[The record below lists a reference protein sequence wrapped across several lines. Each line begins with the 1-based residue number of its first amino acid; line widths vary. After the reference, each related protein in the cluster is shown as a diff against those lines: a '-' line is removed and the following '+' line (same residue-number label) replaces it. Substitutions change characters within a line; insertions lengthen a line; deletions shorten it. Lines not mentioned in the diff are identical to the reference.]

1 MKHRQLIASR
11 AAAFIALECLLGS
24 IALPVTANQVQKSPE
39 AMTAVELF
47 KSAAKFAKSGK
58 SAFDAGNRAV
68 ACGNYRLVIHFG
80 DHGLNKLTPDQWVK
94 LYRRNLATD
103 LLNSSQRVK
112 DFVEKYCQG
121 GIGLDYFFWAVMPT
135 LPQLIRV
142 PDQPQN
148 RLAASRPAEQP
159 VDVECTPAGSLRC
172 QLEAL
177 EKVGPGTRAAEAV
190 LPTAQNASPLRPAPG
205 LATLLTIEQPQPP
218 VALRPPPPVQE
229 AAPLRPA
236 PSAGN
241 RNSQS
246 TPARSAQSI
255 EPQPMRFDQS
265 LDELVRQGVVSPAE
279 RQRIRS
285 GASVEQSPEQQQA
298 CRDGGLSEEECTSG
312 VVVRWGPKHPQAP
325 LHSPASDGLPSHTP
339 TSKPLSSRER
349 ALLQQIRS
357 NAQVSQ
363 WRIFGQ
369 CNYDWIG
376 WKLQSNGIRT
386 TAAYC
391 GDASK
396 RWTVGVSCERLL
408 VAVHTTDSGWST
420 WERPAGPDNKVR
432 QGEDEMVAALCANV
446 GARSR

>member
-1 MKHRQLIASR
+1 M
-11 AAAFIALECLLGS
+11 
-24 IALPVTANQVQKSPE
+24 N
-39 AMTAVELF
+39 
-47 KSAAKFAKSGK
+47 
-58 SAFDAGNRAV
+58 
-68 ACGNYRLVIHFG
+68 
-80 DHGLNKLTPDQWVK
+80 
-94 LYRRNLATD
+94 
-103 LLNSSQRVK
+103 
-112 DFVEKYCQG
+112 
-121 GIGLDYFFWAVMPT
+121 
-135 LPQLIRV
+135 
-142 PDQPQN
+142 
-148 RLAASRPAEQP
+148 
-159 VDVECTPAGSLRC
+159 VECTPAGSLRC

-177 EKVGPGTRAAEAV
+177 KKVGPGAQAAEAV

-205 LATLLTIEQPQPP
+205 LAGLETIEQPQPP

-229 AAPLRPA
+229 AAPLRPALGLRPA

-363 WRIFGQ
+363 WRIYGQ